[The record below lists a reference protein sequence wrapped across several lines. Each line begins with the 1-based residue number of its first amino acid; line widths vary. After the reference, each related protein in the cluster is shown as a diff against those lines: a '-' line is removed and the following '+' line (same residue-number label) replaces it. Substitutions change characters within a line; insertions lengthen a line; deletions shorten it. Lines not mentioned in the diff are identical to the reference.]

1 MSNTVEL
8 GGPLIDRPTV
18 TLLTEEVNRLNVQ
31 ATNYAAELNAR
42 ADLLIAM
49 LARLE
54 GVAQVC
60 DNNGHEVIAEAIRD
74 AMRGPE
80 GHPDHLGRAGVSSDG
95 HPTGEPL
102 EDCAC
107 SRVPDPV
114 PSCFKCKFCG
124 RKGSSRE

>member
-1 MSNTVEL
+1 MSDTVEL

-31 ATNYAAELNAR
+31 ACNYAAELNAR

-54 GVAQVC
+54 GVAKVC

-80 GHPDHLGRAGVSSDG
+80 GSPDAV
-95 HPTGEPL
+95 
-102 EDCAC
+102 
-107 SRVPDPV
+107 
-114 PSCFKCKFCG
+114 
-124 RKGSSRE
+124 